1 MRNLPVFVILMLL
14 KSISRLF
21 WKPGAK
27 WVGPKPKNFK
37 DIKVFAL
44 LNHTSLFEPL
54 LVGAF
59 PTGLVREMSRRMIYP
74 VADKTYNRPIAGR
87 FFRLLAPG
95 TVSLTRSRDE
105 SWKLFTE
112 LARSQNA
119 LVGIAPEGRMK
130 RPNGLDRHGKPMN
143 MKSGIADLLKDI
155 NSGQMLLL
163 YSGGLHH
170 IQSPGNGFPKLFK
183 KISIKFEVVDI
194 ARYKARISAL
204 HPEVSFSKQVTC
216 DLERRRDLNCA
227 DIQALTAKQARE
239 AKNRDLS
246 KPNQFLGE
254 HVVSGLAGQQQQ
266 ASRS

>member
-1 MRNLPVFVILMLL
+1 MRNLPIFVILMGL
-14 KSISRLF
+14 KSVSRLF

-27 WVGPKPKNFK
+27 WVGQKPKNFK
-37 DIKVFAL
+37 DVKVFAL

-59 PTGLVREMSRRMIYP
+59 PTSLVREMSRRMIYP

-112 LARSQNA
+112 MARNQNA

-130 RPNGLDRHGKPMN
+130 RPNGLDRHGRPMN
-143 MKSGIADLLKDI
+143 MKTGIADLLNDI
-155 NSGQMLLL
+155 DSGQMLLL

-170 IQSPGNGFPKLFK
+170 IQKPGNGFPKLFK

-194 ARYKARISAL
+194 ATYKKQLQAQ
-204 HPEVSFSKQVTC
+204 HPDKPFPKQVTS
-216 DLERRRDLNCA
+216 DLERRRDMNCE
-227 DIQALTAKQARE
+227 DIQEMTTKQAGE
-239 AKNRDLS
+239 AKVRDQS
-246 KPNQFLGE
+246 RQNQFLGD
-254 HVVSGLAGQQQQ
+254 HVVSGLSGQQQ